1 MRSVQR
7 SRLPSRPRQRCMT
20 SCGAAS
26 ISPCGAVHRR
36 QPGKCGVNTAQHL
49 SLVRS
54 TRWLPAQ
61 RCLPSAPVH
70 TLDDVGRHTLLATET
85 RPGDWAAAAGL
96 LQPLGQRRVFDHFFV
111 TLQAIVDG
119 LRIGI
124 GPIPVLNSDLTAG
137 RLIAPFPNITVTRV
151 GYVALIPFDADKT
164 PSRTAFLEWLLE
176 EAAS

>member
-1 MRSVQR
+1 M
-7 SRLPSRPRQRCMT
+7 
-20 SCGAAS
+20 
-26 ISPCGAVHRR
+26 
-36 QPGKCGVNTAQHL
+36 
-49 SLVRS
+49 
-54 TRWLPAQ
+54 
-61 RCLPSAPVH
+61 
-70 TLDDVGRHTLLATET
+70 
-85 RPGDWAAAAGL
+85 
-96 LQPLGQRRVFDHFFV
+96 